1 MALTRPSPFLQPSRT
16 YPTRR
21 WLVRLITG
29 CLVALLL
36 VAGFRW
42 QATLTALGSFL
53 VCSET
58 PQPSDLILVLGGD
71 FYGPR
76 VLKGAELAIQGYAP
90 RVLISGPPYRPRPEE
105 QSRPE
110 GEFAIAFLA
119 RQGYRTD
126 SFESFGHGAR
136 STIEEAIALRP
147 ELARR
152 GVKRVLLVTTAHH
165 SRRALIVYQ
174 MLCSGIHFV
183 SVPAPDPFYHV
194 DGWWRDPSSRTLF
207 VSEWTKITGSVF
219 IALSRRFD

>member
-1 MALTRPSPFLQPSRT
+1 MALTTPSPFLQPSRT
-16 YPTRR
+16 YR
-21 WLVRLITG
+21 WLVRLITS
-29 CLVALLL
+29 CLVALVL

-76 VLKGAELAIQGYAP
+76 VLKGAELATQGYAP
-90 RVLISGPPYRPRPEE
+90 RLLISGPPYRSRPEE

-119 RQGYRTD
+119 QQGYPTG
-126 SFESFGHGAR
+126 SFESFGHNAR

-152 GVKRVLLVTTAHH
+152 GVKRVLLVTSAHH
-165 SRRALIVYQ
+165 SRRALIVFQ
-174 MLCSGIHFV
+174 MLCSGIHFI
-183 SVPAPDPFYHV
+183 SVAAPDPFYHA
-194 DGWWRDPSSRTLF
+194 DRWWRDASSRRLF
-207 VSEWTKITGSVF
+207 VSEWTKIAGSVF
-219 IALSRRFD
+219 ITLSRRFQ